1 MKFRELTRIFCNYK
15 LINVLLMAEQHQA
28 RREFYFFHCKRESV
42 DGRAL
47 KATNG
52 DETNKTLVTQY
63 L

>member
-1 MKFRELTRIFCNYK
+1 
-15 LINVLLMAEQHQA
+15 MAEQQQA
-28 RREFYFFHCKRESV
+28 RGEFYFFHRKRESV